1 MKISKIALAATLLCA
16 LFAGVADVM
25 AQTFPTRPIR
35 IIVPV
40 ASGGPNDILARLAGQ
55 KLTEAWGQ
63 QVLVDN
69 RPGAGGSI
77 GAELAARAAPDGY
90 TLVIVAVNHATNPSL
105 MRKLPFDTLRDFAPV
120 ILLALAPH
128 VLVVHPSVSVKTV
141 QDLIAMAKAS
151 PDKIAFA
158 SGGNGTSI
166 HLTAEILCL
175 KAGVKMVHVPYKG
188 QSPAITDLLR
198 GEVTWMF
205 AGIAPT
211 LPFIKAGKLRAIAVS
226 SLQRASSLPDV
237 PPVADTIPGF
247 EGSSFYGIFAPAAT
261 PKDVIAKLNQ
271 EIAKAFRATDMRERL
286 AREGTEV
293 VAGSPEEFGTFFRA
307 EVAKWAQVIK
317 QAGIQ
322 LE

>member
-1 MKISKIALAATLLCA
+1 MKTVRIAAAAALLCA
-16 LFAGVADVM
+16 LVAGAADVV
-25 AQTFPTRPIR
+25 AQNFPTKPIR

-63 QVLVDN
+63 QVIVDN

-77 GAELAARAAPDGY
+77 GAEIAARAAPDGH
-90 TLVIVAVNHATNPSL
+90 TLLVVAVNHATNPSL
-105 MRKLPFDTLRDFAPV
+105 MRKLPFDIVRDFAPV

-128 VLVVHPSVSVKTV
+128 VLVVHPSVPVKSV
-141 QDLIAMAKAS
+141 QELIAMARAT
-151 PDKIAFA
+151 PDRVAFA

-188 QSPAITDLLR
+188 QAPAITDLLR
-198 GEVTWMF
+198 GEVAWMF

-247 EGSSFYGIFAPAAT
+247 EGNSFYGIFSPAGT

-271 EIAKAFRATDMRERL
+271 EIAKAFRAADMRERL

-293 VAGSPEEFGTFFRA
+293 VAGSPEEFDAFFRA

-322 LE
+322 IE